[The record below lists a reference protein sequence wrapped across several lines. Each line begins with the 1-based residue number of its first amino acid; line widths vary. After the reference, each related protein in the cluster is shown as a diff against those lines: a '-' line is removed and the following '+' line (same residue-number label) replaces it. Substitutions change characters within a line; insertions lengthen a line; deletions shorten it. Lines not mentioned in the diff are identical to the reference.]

1 MFSGR
6 AWRVVKFGEPK
17 EAIELEEMTWGEPSP
32 GQVLILV
39 RTAGAGFPDAMM
51 TAGHFP
57 LLGDPPFG
65 LGEEAA
71 GEVVAVPPGSR
82 FAVGD
87 QVTGI
92 TGFLEGWGGFA
103 EYAYVREG
111 SAIRIPAGMTDEQA
125 GGFPIGFRTAY
136 AGLVERAPVEV
147 GQTLLVL
154 GAAGST
160 GAAALQLGKALE
172 ATVIAVAG
180 SQEKLEFCARYGAH
194 HVVNYRTDDLT
205 ARIAEITDGRGV
217 DLIYD
222 PVGGDTASRAIE
234 SIARNGRIAM
244 IGLASGTV
252 VPLDPMDMLLRN
264 YTAVGV
270 LATPD
275 DDLRVEAGV
284 WGQLAGLAEQGAI
297 TTPVGTVYGFDEVR
311 QMIAEQTA
319 PGAGKSVVRVAS
331 E

>member
-160 GAAALQLGKALE
+160 GAAALQLGKALG

-275 DDLRVEAGV
+275 DDPRVEAGV

>member
-1 MFSGR
+1 
-6 AWRVVKFGEPK
+6 
-17 EAIELEEMTWGEPSP
+17 MTWGEPAP
-32 GQVLILV
+32 GQVLIRV
-39 RTAGAGFPDAMM
+39 RTAGAGFPDVLM

-57 LLGDPPFG
+57 LLGAPPFG

-71 GEVVAVPPGSR
+71 GEVVAVPAGSR

-92 TGFLEGWGGFA
+92 TEFLEGWGGYA
-103 EYAYVREG
+103 DYAYLREG
-111 SAIRIPAGMTDEQA
+111 STIRVPAGMTDDQA

-136 AGLVERAPVEV
+136 AGLVERAPVAA

-154 GAAGST
+154 GAAGSS
-160 GAAALQLGKALE
+160 GATALQLGKALG

-180 SQEKLEFCARYGAH
+180 SQDKLELCTRYGAD

-222 PVGGDTASRAIE
+222 PVGGDTAATALKSL
-234 SIARNGRIAM
+234 ARGGCIAM
-244 IGLASGTV
+244 IGVASGGP
-252 VPLDPMDMLLRN
+252 VPLDSMDMLLRN

-270 LATPD
+270 LATPND
-275 DDLRVEAGV
+275 DPATEAAV
-284 WGQLAGLAEQGAI
+284 WDRLTNLAEQGAI
-297 TTPVGTVYGFDEVR
+297 TTPVGTVYGFEEVPR
-311 QMIAEQTA
+311 MIAELTA
-319 PGAGKSVVRVAS
+319 PSAGKSVVRVAA
-331 E
+331 